1 MNTFGDIS
9 VYLFSHILK
18 VLYMCF
24 SSWLNMVLHCR
35 SVDCFRLGW
44 PMRADAD
51 FFCQPVGQLNT
62 EKDGVHNN
70 YASSLFLSTYFFRS
84 GICYT
89 DLISSLCDF

>member
-9 VYLFSHILK
+9 IYLLSHNRNGLHKWFLRLIK
-18 VLYMCF
+18 YDF
-24 SSWLNMVLHCR
+24 LHCR

-51 FFCQPVGQLNT
+51 FFCLPVAVPNT

-70 YASSLFLSTYFFRS
+70 YTSFLFLSTYFFS
-84 GICYT
+84 FGN
-89 DLISSLCDF
+89 LLH